1 MKSLFAAC
9 ILGLAANIACA
20 GVVFE
25 TVIRDSKSGKSESAE
40 RWYAQDGNAR
50 IEGADGI
57 SIFRDGAVY
66 ALDPSDR
73 SYHVMDKAT
82 MEQLSAR
89 VKQKRAEGRA
99 QMQAELSKLPPE
111 KRAAAE
117 AKLAQ
122 QGLGPEGLPRQ
133 QVDARDTGKAE
144 SINGRPCHVW
154 DIVRDGALDEQ
165 FCVAPFASL
174 PGGDE
179 IQALMRSYEG
189 FFEQMAE
196 LMSGPVGSGARDT
209 MRDEFALW
217 KKLDGF
223 PLATRGYAHGVLEDS
238 ETVVATWKS
247 KTVPAAMFDVPS
259 NYTKRDLIKDLETA
273 SGK

>member
-1 MKSLFAAC
+1 MRSLLAVC
-9 ILGLAANIACA
+9 ILGLAANTACA
-20 GVVFE
+20 GVAFE
-25 TVIRDSKSGKSESAE
+25 TAIHDAKSGKSEPAE

-50 IEGADGI
+50 VEGADGI

-66 ALDPSDR
+66 ALDPTDR

-89 VKQKRAEGRA
+89 LKQKRAERRA
-99 QMQAELSKLPPE
+99 QMQVELSKLAPE
-111 KRAAAE
+111 KRAATE

-122 QGLGPEGLPRQ
+122 QGLGPEGPPRQ

-165 FCVAPFASL
+165 YCVAPFASL

-196 LMSGPVGSGARDT
+196 LMSGPVGGSARDT

-223 PLATRGYAHGVLEDS
+223 PLVTRGYAHGVLESS
-238 ETVVATWKS
+238 ETVVTTWKS
-247 KTVPAAMFDVPS
+247 KTVPGAMFDVPS
-259 NYTKRDLIKDLETA
+259 SYTKRDLIKDLEAA